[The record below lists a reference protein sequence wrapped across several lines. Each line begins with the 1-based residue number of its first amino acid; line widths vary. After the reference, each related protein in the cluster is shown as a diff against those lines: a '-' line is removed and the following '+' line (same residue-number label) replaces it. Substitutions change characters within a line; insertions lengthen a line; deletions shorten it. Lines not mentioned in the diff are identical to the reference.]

1 MVEVDFVSGSV
12 KKSDVEVINPDETLH
27 FPTVRGVLEKWGA
40 KLVKDLAKS
49 LKFSKHKASGALESS
64 IGFTVE
70 YDGQFLVFEL
80 SLNDYYKYLDQGVK
94 GKTFTHPSSSNSP
107 FKYTTK
113 YPPLSEIGK
122 WVGNKGIG
130 FFDTKKTKS
139 GKVYKKL
146 KKIAPGKDSIL
157 STIKTLQ
164 AVIFN
169 RGVEGTGFYSNV
181 VTGREEDL
189 RKQLIDGFGKDLI
202 MNL

>member
-12 KKSDVEVINPDETLH
+12 KKSDVEIVNPDETLH

-40 KLVKDLAKS
+40 KLVKDLAVS
-49 LKFSKHKASGALESS
+49 ARQHKASGALESS
-64 IGFTVE
+64 IGFTIE

-80 SLNDYYKYLDQGVK
+80 KLNDYYKYLDQGVK
-94 GKTFTHPSSSNSP
+94 GAKFTHASSANSP

-130 FFDTKKTKS
+130 FFQTKTTKANKT
-139 GKVYKKL
+139 YKKR
-146 KKIAPGKDSIL
+146 ITPGKDSIL
-157 STIKTLQ
+157 GTIKTLQ
-164 AVIFN
+164 HIIFT
-169 RGVEGTGFYSNV
+169 RGIKATGFYTSV

-189 RKQLIDGFGKDLI
+189 RKQLIDGFGTDLI
-202 MNL
+202 NNI

>member
-1 MVEVDFVSGSV
+1 MADFDFVTGTVS
-12 KKSDVEVINPDETLH
+12 KSDVEIVNPDETLH
-27 FPTVRGVLEKWGA
+27 FPTLRGVLEKWGA

-64 IGFTVE
+64 IGFTIE

-94 GKTFTHPSSSNSP
+94 GAKFTHASSANSP
-107 FKYTTK
+107 FKYKTK

-130 FFDTKKTKS
+130 FFQTKTTKANKT
-139 GKVYKKL
+139 YKKR
-146 KKIAPGKDSIL
+146 ITPGKDSIL
-157 STIKTLQ
+157 GTIKTLQ
-164 AVIFN
+164 HIIFT
-169 RGVEGTGFYSNV
+169 RGIEATGFYTSV

-202 MNL
+202 NNL

>member
-12 KKSDVEVINPDETLH
+12 KKSDVEIVNPDETLH

-40 KLVKDLAKS
+40 KLVKDLAVS
-49 LKFSKHKASGALESS
+49 ARQHKASGALESS
-64 IGFTVE
+64 IGFTIE
-70 YDGQFLVFEL
+70 FDGQFLVFEL
-80 SLNDYYKYLDQGVK
+80 SLNDYYKYIDQGVK
-94 GKTFTHPSSSNSP
+94 GAKFTHASSANSP

-113 YPPLSEIGK
+113 YPPLSAIGQ

-157 STIKTLQ
+157 GTIKTLQ
-164 AVIFN
+164 AIIFK
-169 RGVEGTGFYSNV
+169 RGVKGTGFYTSV

-189 RKQLIDGFGKDLI
+189 RKQLIDGFGTDLI
-202 MNL
+202 NNI